1 MESPMKS
8 RQWLIALGL
17 VALVL
22 AAVVG
27 SILTRDLGP
36 LAAPTATGTTTEQA
50 PLVDERPL
58 QTARAMVKLAVGADE
73 HRFADQAA
81 ELADNEVDLDFHDAL
96 RDAANHPVPP
106 SPQNREL
113 FEHASQSEVD
123 VKTDQD
129 RVEQLK
135 KELASASGAKQER
148 AQEQLDVAQAQLELD
163 QDEANDAKEDLI
175 RSGADPGSLIQR
187 QFDQHQAAEHGADE
201 KPAAAAA
208 ADIQNI
214 NYQAGSLYAQFVAW
228 RALRN
233 KTLPLLEAQN
243 EARQTAAKL
252 VEKHAA
258 LEKQVTAGKAKQRQN
273 PPAASQPTS
282 DQTSPG
288 QASVQPNAS
297 QSPSQPSAVPAT
309 ANTAVKALHRLSN
322 DQKNLADLDKR
333 IQDEQELANSYA
345 GWIAVIR
352 AHQRTALHGMF
363 QSALFIILIVLM
375 VYLAD
380 RSIDRRLA
388 EMGAGTR
395 LHTLRAVIRFAVQ
408 AVGVLLILFVIAG
421 APQQTTTFLGLATAG
436 ITVAM
441 KDFIVAF
448 FGWFV
453 LMGKNGLRVGD
464 LVEINGVAGEV
475 VEINLLRTVLLETGN
490 WADSGHPTGR
500 KVAFVNGYAIEGHF
514 FNFTTSG
521 QWLWDELTITVPPNQ
536 DPYPLLDA
544 IQKTVAKETETN
556 VHAAEKEWQNAAS
569 NYKVSSVSAAPT
581 VNLRPTSSGVEVHV
595 RYIARAQ
602 ERSAIRTRLNQALV
616 ELLHHREG
624 DKKESMSAAK

>member
-1 MESPMKS
+1 MESLLKS

-27 SILTRDLGP
+27 SILTRDLGQ
-36 LAAPTATGTTTEQA
+36 LAAPTASGTTTEQA

-58 QTARAMVKLAVGADE
+58 QTAREMAKLASGADE
-73 HRFADQAA
+73 HRFSDRAA
-81 ELADNEVDLDFHDAL
+81 QLADNEVDLDFHDAL
-96 RDAANHPVPP
+96 RDAANHPVAPT
-106 SPQNREL
+106 PQNREL
-113 FEHASQSEVD
+113 FKHASQSELD

-129 RVEQLK
+129 HVELLK

-187 QFDQHQAAEHGADE
+187 QFDQHQAAEHAADE
-201 KPAAAAA
+201 KPAAAGA
-208 ADIQNI
+208 NTPEI
-214 NYQAGSLYAQFVAW
+214 NYQAGSLYAQLVAW

-233 KTLPLLEAQN
+233 KALPLLEAQN

-273 PPAASQPTS
+273 PPATSQPTS
-282 DQTSPG
+282 GQTSPG
-288 QASVQPNAS
+288 QASVQQNAS
-297 QSPSQPSAVPAT
+297 QSPSQPSTVPAA

-333 IQDEQELANSYA
+333 IQDGQELANSYA
-345 GWIAVIR
+345 GWVAVIR
-352 AHQRTALHGMF
+352 SHQRTALHGMF

-380 RSIDRRLA
+380 RSVDRRLA
-388 EMGAGTR
+388 EMGPGTR

-436 ITVAM
+436 
-441 KDFIVAF
+441 FH
-448 FGWFV
+448 
-453 LMGKNGLRVGD
+453 RR
-464 LVEINGVAGEV
+464 
-475 VEINLLRTVLLETGN
+475 LLRLVCVDGKERTARRRLGRDQRRSRRSGRDQPAAHRVARN
-490 WADSGHPTGR
+490 WQLGR
-500 KVAFVNGYAIEGHF
+500 
-514 FNFTTSG
+514 
-521 QWLWDELTITVPPNQ
+521 
-536 DPYPLLDA
+536 
-544 IQKTVAKETETN
+544 
-556 VHAAEKEWQNAAS
+556 
-569 NYKVSSVSAAPT
+569 
-581 VNLRPTSSGVEVHV
+581 
-595 RYIARAQ
+595 
-602 ERSAIRTRLNQALV
+602 
-616 ELLHHREG
+616 
-624 DKKESMSAAK
+624 

>member
-1 MESPMKS
+1 MKS

-17 VALVL
+17 LALVL

-36 LAAPTATGTTTEQA
+36 LAAPTAAGTTTEQA

-58 QTARAMVKLAVGADE
+58 QTARAMAKLAAGADE
-73 HRFADQAA
+73 HRFADQSA

-208 ADIQNI
+208 AAADIQNI

-273 PPAASQPTS
+273 PPATSQPTS
-282 DQTSPG
+282 GQTSPG

-569 NYKVSSVSAAPT
+569 NYKVSSVSAAPM
-581 VNLRPTSSGVEVHV
+581 VNLRPTSSGIEVHV

-602 ERSAIRTRLNQALV
+602 ERSAIRARLNQALV

-624 DKKESMSAAK
+624 EKKESMSAAK

>member
-1 MESPMKS
+1 MKS

-17 VALVL
+17 LALVL

-36 LAAPTATGTTTEQA
+36 LAAPTAVGTTTEQA

-58 QTARAMVKLAVGADE
+58 QTARAMAKLAAGADE

-273 PPAASQPTS
+273 PPATSQPTS
-282 DQTSPG
+282 GQTSPG

-569 NYKVSSVSAAPT
+569 NYKVSSVSAAPM
-581 VNLRPTSSGVEVHV
+581 VNLRPTSSGIEVHV

-602 ERSAIRTRLNQALV
+602 ERSAIRARLNQALV
-616 ELLHHREG
+616 ELLHHREA
-624 DKKESMSAAK
+624 DKQESMSAAK

>member
-1 MESPMKS
+1 MKS

-17 VALVL
+17 LALVL

-36 LAAPTATGTTTEQA
+36 LAAPTAVGTTTEQA

-58 QTARAMVKLAVGADE
+58 QTARAMAKLAAGADE

-273 PPAASQPTS
+273 PSAASQPTPG
-282 DQTSPG
+282 QTSPG

-345 GWIAVIR
+345 GWITVIR
-352 AHQRTALHGMF
+352 SHQRTALHGMF

-569 NYKVSSVSAAPT
+569 NYKVSSVSAAPM
-581 VNLRPTSSGVEVHV
+581 VNLRPTSSGIEVHV

-602 ERSAIRTRLNQALV
+602 ERSAIRARLNQALV
-616 ELLHHREG
+616 ELLHHREA
-624 DKKESMSAAK
+624 DKQESMSAAK

>member
-1 MESPMKS
+1 MESLMKS